1 MFDVTLVLYA
11 NQQQEMWKTV
21 LLGATK
27 LAKAMI
33 NFYQFLSLFIPF
45 YEVHVH
51 LLYPPIK
58 FR

>member
-33 NFYQFLSLFIPF
+33 NFDQFLSLFMKFMFICST
-45 YEVHVH
+45 H
-51 LLYPPIK
+51 LK
-58 FR
+58 NSDE